1 MGANMAIQNFLSGGY
16 YGKLGQTIGQRWKNK
31 RTVKA
36 YAVPTNPRTEKQQA
50 NRGRFAYGVKLA
62 QLAQAA
68 TYRSLLFSSESNTE
82 WALRM
87 SVAKNATDSGITGLD
102 AVPLCPTGFVPKYL
116 ITNAILQNPGAT
128 SAPVLELKGTLPT
141 VSQIFAIL
149 INNGEIEP
157 GIENTAIMYSEFN
170 PDKKTVTLPDS
181 LIGKIKQGMKV
192 RIISYSQSLSIS
204 EISMSYSL
212 DIEINALPDFVL
224 TADKM
229 SFTQTQTLKRLV
241 LANVD
246 DASATGEVN
255 LTVIYNYGIEGTGVT
270 QLVLPLKNDASK
282 IYVEFETP
290 NQNDNDALSSYVT
303 SAGELSVVSVAIQ
316 STKYNYKVN
325 NATIVGTDYVC
336 SGYAT
341 LAVSQVA
348 SKSVALE
355 NSEIDWGGINNPIS
369 TACTVL
375 SNRLYGFKSLTPQQG
390 VTLQGV
396 AVDSAVGTKLQFTND
411 SVEQFA
417 AFSDECKIQAFT
429 ATITRNGVTRSF
441 KLETDTRFANSIT
454 ESVIPASETFES
466 NFFTLGSGQ
475 IDMPLYGLVETQTA
489 ESLTVT
495 DLSLSIREVGSSNW
509 HSCTIEE
516 YEDFGIGAKLSA
528 SFTIDDG
535 DIFTAGDEVE
545 MKISVVS
552 GKSKA
557 KILLNNIGKTWTWSG
572 NTVSL
577 TGVVEE

>member
-1 MGANMAIQNFLSGGY
+1 MAIQNFLSGGY

-31 RTVKA
+31 RTVKS

-50 NRGRFAYGVKLA
+50 NRGRFASGVKLA
-62 QLAQAA
+62 QLAQAT

-157 GIENTAIMYSEFN
+157 EIENTAIMYSEFN
-170 PDKKTVTLPDS
+170 PDTKTVILPDS

-192 RIISYSQSLSIS
+192 RIISYSQSISIS

-241 LANVD
+241 LADVD
-246 DASATGEVN
+246 DASASGDVN

-290 NQNDNDALSSYVT
+290 NQNDNDALSSYIT

-336 SGYAT
+336 SDYAT
-341 LAVSQVA
+341 LTASQIA

-355 NSEIDWGGINNPIS
+355 NSEIDWGEVNTPIS

-396 AVDSAVGTKLQFTND
+396 AVVSAIGTKLQFTND
-411 SVEQFA
+411 SAEQFA
-417 AFSDECKIQAFT
+417 AFSDECKIQSFT

-441 KLETDTRFANSIT
+441 KLEADTKLVNSIT
-454 ESVIPASETFES
+454 ESVIPTSEQFFDVGFQPGTGTFL
-466 NFFTLGSGQ
+466 F
-475 IDMPLYGLVETQTA
+475 PLYGLVGQTGLVEA
-489 ESLTVT
+489 SFT
-495 DLSLSIREVGSSNW
+495 DFDVKIREVGSQNW
-509 HSCTIEE
+509 YACTL
-516 YEDFGIGAKLSA
+516 EDFDSQGMGGQLECTFAIN
-528 SFTIDDG
+528 DG
-535 DIFTAGDEVE
+535 DVFVDGDNVE
-545 MKISVVS
+545 LQISVAT
-552 GKSKA
+552 GKPNA
-557 KILLNNIGKTWTWSG
+557 KVTINNIAKTWIWSG

>member
-1 MGANMAIQNFLSGGY
+1 MGAYMAIQNFLSGGY

-31 RTVKA
+31 RTVKS

-50 NRGRFAYGVKLA
+50 NRGRFANGVKLA

-170 PDKKTVTLPDS
+170 PDTKTVILPDS

-192 RIISYSQSLSIS
+192 RIISYSQSISIS

-241 LANVD
+241 LADVD
-246 DASATGEVN
+246 DTSATGDVN

-303 SAGELSVVSVAIQ
+303 SDGELSVVSVAIQ

-355 NSEIDWGGINNPIS
+355 NSEIDWGSVNNPVL
-369 TACTVL
+369 AECTVL
-375 SNRLYGFKSLTPQQG
+375 SNQLYGFKSLIPQQK
-390 VTLQGV
+390 VSLQGV
-396 AVDSAVGTKLQFTND
+396 AVDSAVGTKLQFSN
-411 SVEQFA
+411 SSAEQFA

-429 ATITRNGVTRSF
+429 ATITRNGITRSF
-441 KLETDTRFANSIT
+441 KLEADTKFANSIT
-454 ESVIPASETFES
+454 ESVIPTSETFES
-466 NFFTLGSGQ
+466 NFFTIGSGQ
-475 IDMPLYGLVETQTA
+475 IDMPLYGLVETLTA

-495 DLSLSIREVGSSNW
+495 DLSLSIRAVGSSNW

-516 YEDFGIGAKLSA
+516 YEDYGIGAKLSA
-528 SFTIDDG
+528 SFIIDDG
-535 DIFTAGDEVE
+535 DIFTGGDAVE
-545 MKISVVS
+545 MQISVVS
-552 GKSKA
+552 GKSEA

-572 NTVSL
+572 NTVLL
-577 TGVVEE
+577 TGTVEE

>member
-1 MGANMAIQNFLSGGY
+1 MGAYMAIQNFLSGGY

-50 NRGRFAYGVKLA
+50 NRGRFAYGVRLA

-170 PDKKTVTLPDS
+170 PNTKTVTLPDS

-241 LANVD
+241 LADVD

-255 LTVIYNYGIEGTGVT
+255 LNVIYNYGIESTGVT

-336 SGYAT
+336 SGYAK

-355 NSEIDWGGINNPIS
+355 NSEIDWGSVNNPVL
-369 TACTVL
+369 AECTVL
-375 SNRLYGFKSLTPQQG
+375 SNQLYGFKSLIPQQK
-390 VTLQGV
+390 VSLQGA

-411 SVEQFA
+411 SAEQFA
-417 AFSDECKIQAFT
+417 AFSDECKIQSFT

-441 KLETDTRFANSIT
+441 KLETDTRLANSIT
-454 ESVIPASETFES
+454 ESVIPTSETFES
-466 NFFTLGSGQ
+466 NFFTLGGGQ
-475 IDMPLYGLVETQTA
+475 IDMPLYGLMETQTA

-495 DLSLSIREVGSSNW
+495 DLSLSIRKVGSSNW
-509 HSCTIEE
+509 HSCTIGE

-552 GKSKA
+552 GKSEA

>member
-1 MGANMAIQNFLSGGY
+1 MAIQNFLSGGY

-31 RTVKA
+31 RTVKS
-36 YAVPTNPRTEKQQA
+36 YAVPTNPRTAKQQA
-50 NRGRFAYGVKLA
+50 NRGRFASGVKLA
-62 QLAQAA
+62 QLAQAS

-87 SVAKNATDSGITGLD
+87 SVAKNAIDSGIAGLD
-102 AVPLCPTGFVPKYL
+102 AVPLCPIGFVPKYL

-170 PDKKTVTLPDS
+170 PDTKTVILPDS

-192 RIISYSQSLSIS
+192 RIISYSQSLSVL

-229 SFTQTQTLKRLV
+229 SFTQTQTLKTLV

-246 DASATGEVN
+246 DASASGDVN
-255 LTVIYNYGIEGTGVT
+255 LNVIYNYGIEGTGVT

-325 NATIVGTDYVC
+325 NATIVGKDYVC

-341 LAVSQVA
+341 LAASQIA
-348 SKSVALE
+348 SKSVVLE
-355 NSEIDWGGINNPIS
+355 NSEIDWGGVNNPVL
-369 TACTVL
+369 AECTVL
-375 SNRLYGFKSLTPQQG
+375 SNQLYGFRSLTPQQK
-390 VTLQGV
+390 VLLQGV
-396 AVDSAVGTKLQFTND
+396 AVDSAVGTKLQFSN
-411 SVEQFA
+411 SSAEQFA
-417 AFSDECKIQAFT
+417 AFSDECKIQSFT

-441 KLETDTRFANSIT
+441 KLEADTRLTNSIT
-454 ESVIPASETFES
+454 ESAIPASEQFFDEGFSINSGTFL
-466 NFFTLGSGQ
+466 FPLFGLVGQ
-475 IDMPLYGLVETQTA
+475 TGLVEA
-489 ESLTVT
+489 NFT
-495 DLSLSIREVGSSNW
+495 DFDVKIREVGSQNW
-509 HSCTIEE
+509 YSCTLEE
-516 YEDFGIGAKLSA
+516 FQSQGEGGNLSCY
-528 SFTIDDG
+528 FLIDDG
-535 DIFTAGDEVE
+535 DVFVNGDNVE
-545 MKISVVS
+545 LQISVAT
-552 GKSKA
+552 GKPNA
-557 KILLNNIGKTWTWSG
+557 KVTINNIAKSWAWSG

>member
-1 MGANMAIQNFLSGGY
+1 MGAYMAIQNFLSGGY

-149 INNGEIEP
+149 INNGELEP

-170 PDKKTVTLPDS
+170 PDTKTIILPDS

-241 LANVD
+241 LADVD

-255 LTVIYNYGIEGTGVT
+255 LNVIYNYGIESTGVT

-341 LAVSQVA
+341 LTVSQVA

-355 NSEIDWGGINNPIS
+355 NSEIDWGGVNNPIS

-411 SVEQFA
+411 SAEQFA

-441 KLETDTRFANSIT
+441 KLEADTRLVNSIT
-454 ESVIPASETFES
+454 ESAIPTSEQ
-466 NFFTLGSGQ
+466 FFDVGFQLGTGSFLF
-475 IDMPLYGLVETQTA
+475 PLYGLPGQNGLVEA
-489 ESLTVT
+489 NFT
-495 DLSLSIREVGSSNW
+495 DFDVKIREVGSQNW
-509 HSCTIEE
+509 YTCTL
-516 YEDFGIGAKLSA
+516 EDFDSQGMGGQLECTFA
-528 SFTIDDG
+528 IDDG
-535 DIFTAGDEVE
+535 DVFVGGDNVE
-545 MKISVVS
+545 LQISVAT
-552 GKSKA
+552 GKQNA
-557 KILLNNIGKTWTWSG
+557 KVTINNIAKSWTWSG

>member
-1 MGANMAIQNFLSGGY
+1 MGAYMAIQNFLSGGY

-170 PDKKTVTLPDS
+170 PDTKTVILPDS

-212 DIEINALPDFVL
+212 DIEINALPDFIL

-241 LANVD
+241 LADVE

-255 LTVIYNYGIEGTGVT
+255 LNVIYNYGIESTGVT

-341 LAVSQVA
+341 LTVSQVA

-355 NSEIDWGGINNPIS
+355 NSEIDWGGVNNPIS

-441 KLETDTRFANSIT
+441 KLEADTRLANSIT
-454 ESVIPASETFES
+454 ESAIPTSEQ
-466 NFFTLGSGQ
+466 FFDVGFQPGTGSFLF
-475 IDMPLYGLVETQTA
+475 PLYGLVGQTGLVEA
-489 ESLTVT
+489 SFKDFDVK
-495 DLSLSIREVGSSNW
+495 IREVGSQNW
-509 HSCTIEE
+509 YACTL
-516 YEDFGIGAKLSA
+516 EDFESQGMGGQLECTFA
-528 SFTIDDG
+528 IDDG
-535 DIFTAGDEVE
+535 DVFVNGDNVE
-545 MKISVVS
+545 LRISVAT
-552 GKSKA
+552 GKPNA
-557 KILLNNIGKTWTWSG
+557 KVTINNIAKSWIWSG
-572 NTVSL
+572 NAVSL

>member
-1 MGANMAIQNFLSGGY
+1 MEAYMAIQNFLSGGY

-170 PDKKTVTLPDS
+170 PDTKTVILPDS

-241 LANVD
+241 LADVD
-246 DASATGEVN
+246 DASASGDVN
-255 LTVIYNYGIEGTGVT
+255 LTIIYNYGIEGTGVT

-290 NQNDNDALSSYVT
+290 NQNNNDALSSYVT

-341 LAVSQVA
+341 LAVSQIA

-355 NSEIDWGGINNPIS
+355 NSEIDWGGVNNPVL
-369 TACTVL
+369 TECTVL
-375 SNRLYGFKSLTPQQG
+375 SNQLYGFKSLIPQQK
-390 VTLQGV
+390 VSLQGV
-396 AVDSAVGTKLQFTND
+396 AVDLAVGTKLQFTND
-411 SVEQFA
+411 SAEQFA

-441 KLETDTRFANSIT
+441 KLEADTKLANSIT
-454 ESVIPASETFES
+454 ESAIPASEE
-466 NFFTLGSGQ
+466 FFSVSFQPGTGSFLF
-475 IDMPLYGLVETQTA
+475 PLYGLTGQTGLVEA
-489 ESLTVT
+489 NFT
-495 DLSLSIREVGSSNW
+495 DFDVKIREVGSQNW
-509 HSCTIEE
+509 YACTL
-516 YEDFGIGAKLSA
+516 EDFDSQGMGGQLECTFAIN
-528 SFTIDDG
+528 DG
-535 DIFTAGDEVE
+535 DVFVDGDNVE
-545 MKISVVS
+545 LQISVAT
-552 GKSKA
+552 GKPNA
-557 KILLNNIGKTWTWSG
+557 KVTINNIAKSWAWSG

-577 TGVVEE
+577 TGTVEE

>member
-1 MGANMAIQNFLSGGY
+1 MAIQNFLSGGY

-31 RTVKA
+31 RTVKS

-50 NRGRFAYGVKLA
+50 NRGRFASGVKLA
-62 QLAQAA
+62 QLAQAT

-157 GIENTAIMYSEFN
+157 EIENTAIMYSEFD
-170 PDKKTVTLPDS
+170 PDTKTVILPDS

-192 RIISYSQSLSIS
+192 RIISYSQSISIS

-241 LANVD
+241 LADVD
-246 DASATGEVN
+246 DASASGDVN

-290 NQNDNDALSSYVT
+290 NQNDNDALSSYIT

-341 LAVSQVA
+341 LTASQIA

-355 NSEIDWGGINNPIS
+355 NSEIDWGEVNTPIS

-396 AVDSAVGTKLQFTND
+396 AVVSAIGTKLQFTND
-411 SVEQFA
+411 SAEQFA
-417 AFSDECKIQAFT
+417 AFSDECKIQSFT

-441 KLETDTRFANSIT
+441 KLEADTKLANSIT
-454 ESVIPASETFES
+454 ESVIPTSEQFFDVGFQTGTGTFL
-466 NFFTLGSGQ
+466 F
-475 IDMPLYGLVETQTA
+475 PLYGLVGQTGLVEA
-489 ESLTVT
+489 SFT
-495 DLSLSIREVGSSNW
+495 DFDVKIREVGSQNW
-509 HSCTIEE
+509 YACTL
-516 YEDFGIGAKLSA
+516 EDFDSQGMGGQLECTFAIN
-528 SFTIDDG
+528 DG
-535 DIFTAGDEVE
+535 DVFVDGDNVE
-545 MKISVVS
+545 LQISVAT
-552 GKSKA
+552 GKPNA
-557 KILLNNIGKTWTWSG
+557 KVTINNIAKTWIWSG

>member
-1 MGANMAIQNFLSGGY
+1 MAIQNFLSGGY

-31 RTVKA
+31 RTVKS

-170 PDKKTVTLPDS
+170 PDTKTVILPDS

-192 RIISYSQSLSIS
+192 RIISYSQSLSVS

-241 LANVD
+241 LADVD

-290 NQNDNDALSSYVT
+290 NQNNNDALSSYVT

-355 NSEIDWGGINNPIS
+355 NSEIDWGDVNNPVL
-369 TACTVL
+369 AECTVL
-375 SNRLYGFKSLTPQQG
+375 SNQLYGFKSLTPQQK
-390 VTLQGV
+390 VSLQGV

-411 SVEQFA
+411 SAEQFA

-441 KLETDTRFANSIT
+441 KLEADTRLVNSIT
-454 ESVIPASETFES
+454 ESVIPTSETFES
-466 NFFTLGSGQ
+466 VFFTLGSGQ

-516 YEDFGIGAKLSA
+516 YEDFGIGAKLLA

-535 DIFTAGDEVE
+535 DIFTVGDEVE

-552 GKSKA
+552 GKSEA
-557 KILLNNIGKTWTWSG
+557 KILLNDIGKTWAWSG
-572 NTVSL
+572 NTVLL
-577 TGVVEE
+577 TGTVEE

>member
-1 MGANMAIQNFLSGGY
+1 MAIQNFLSGGY

-31 RTVKA
+31 RTVKS

-87 SVAKNATDSGITGLD
+87 SVAKNATDSGVTGLD

-128 SAPVLELKGTLPT
+128 SAPVLELKGTLPD

-170 PDKKTVTLPDS
+170 PDTKTVILPDS

-192 RIISYSQSLSIS
+192 RIISYSQSLSVS

-246 DASATGEVN
+246 DAFASGDVN

-303 SAGELSVVSVAIQ
+303 SAGELSVASVAIQ

-325 NATIVGTDYVC
+325 NATIVGKDYVC

-341 LAVSQVA
+341 LAASQVA

-355 NSEIDWGGINNPIS
+355 NSEIDWGGVNNPVL
-369 TACTVL
+369 AECTVL
-375 SNRLYGFKSLTPQQG
+375 SNQLYGFKSLTPQQK
-390 VTLQGV
+390 VSLQGV
-396 AVDSAVGTKLQFTND
+396 AVDSAAGTKLQFTN
-411 SVEQFA
+411 SSTEQFA
-417 AFSDECKIQAFT
+417 AFSDECKIQSFT
-429 ATITRNGVTRSF
+429 ATVSRNGVTRSF
-441 KLETDTRFANSIT
+441 KLETDTKLANSIS
-454 ESVIPASETFES
+454 ESIIPASETFSEAS
-466 NFFTLGSGQ
+466 FGIGGGQ
-475 IDMPLYGLVETQTA
+475 FDLPLYGIIETSTA
-489 ESLTVT
+489 EALTTT
-495 DLSLSIREVGSSNW
+495 DFNIRIRKVGTQDW
-509 HSCTIEE
+509 HSCSLEE
-516 YEDFGIGAKLSA
+516 YEDYGKSLKLSGY
-528 SFTIDDG
+528 FLIDDG
-535 DIFTAGDEVE
+535 NIYSDGDKVE
-545 MKISVVS
+545 IQISVAT
-552 GKSKA
+552 GKSEA
-557 KILLNNIGKTWTWSG
+557 KILFNDVGKTWIWSG
-572 NTVSL
+572 NAVTM
-577 TGVVEE
+577 TGTVEE

>member
-1 MGANMAIQNFLSGGY
+1 MGAYMAIQNFLSGGY

-31 RTVKA
+31 RTVKS

-116 ITNAILQNPGAT
+116 ITNVILQNPGAT

-149 INNGEIEP
+149 INNGELEP

-170 PDKKTVTLPDS
+170 PDTKTVILPDS
-181 LIGKIKQGMKV
+181 LIGKVKQGMKV

-241 LANVD
+241 LADVD
-246 DASATGEVN
+246 DASATGDVN
-255 LTVIYNYGIEGTGVT
+255 LTVIYNYGIESTGVT

-325 NATIVGTDYVC
+325 NATIVGKDYVC

-341 LAVSQVA
+341 LEVSQVA

-355 NSEIDWGGINNPIS
+355 NSEINWGNVNTPIS

-411 SVEQFA
+411 SAEQFA
-417 AFSDECKIQAFT
+417 AFSDECKIKAFT

-441 KLETDTRFANSIT
+441 KLEADTRLVNSIT
-454 ESVIPASETFES
+454 ESAIPTSEQFFEEG
-466 NFFTLGSGQ
+466 FQPGTGTVLF
-475 IDMPLYGLVETQTA
+475 PLYGLVGQTGLVDA
-489 ESLTVT
+489 TFADFNVR
-495 DLSLSIREVGSSNW
+495 IREVGSQNW
-509 HSCTIEE
+509 YSCTLE
-516 YEDFGIGAKLSA
+516 YFESQGVGGNLSC
-528 SFTIDDG
+528 SFAIDDG
-535 DIFTAGDEVE
+535 DVFVDGDNVE
-545 MKISVVS
+545 LQISVAT
-552 GKSKA
+552 GKPNA
-557 KILLNNIGKTWTWSG
+557 KVTIDNIAKSWTWSG

>member
-1 MGANMAIQNFLSGGY
+1 MAIQNFLSGGY

-170 PDKKTVTLPDS
+170 PDTKTVILPDS

-212 DIEINALPDFVL
+212 DIEIDALPDFVL

-241 LANVD
+241 LADVD

-255 LTVIYNYGIEGTGVT
+255 LNVIYNYGIESTGVT

-336 SGYAT
+336 SGYAKLT
-341 LAVSQVA
+341 VLQVA

-396 AVDSAVGTKLQFTND
+396 AVDSAAGTKLQFTND
-411 SVEQFA
+411 SAEQFA

-441 KLETDTRFANSIT
+441 KLEADTRLANYIT
-454 ESVIPASETFES
+454 ESVIPTSEQ
-466 NFFTLGSGQ
+466 FFDVGFQPGTGSFLF
-475 IDMPLYGLVETQTA
+475 PLYGLPGQTGLMEA
-489 ESLTVT
+489 NFT
-495 DLSLSIREVGSSNW
+495 DFDVKIREVGSQNW
-509 HSCTIEE
+509 YACTL
-516 YEDFGIGAKLSA
+516 EDFESQGMGGQLECTFA
-528 SFTIDDG
+528 IDDG
-535 DIFTAGDEVE
+535 DVFIGGDNVE
-545 MKISVVS
+545 LQISVAT
-552 GKSKA
+552 GKPNA
-557 KILLNNIGKTWTWSG
+557 KVTINNIAKSWTWSG

>member
-1 MGANMAIQNFLSGGY
+1 MAIQNFLSGGY

-50 NRGRFAYGVKLA
+50 NRGSFAYGVKLA

-128 SAPVLELKGTLPT
+128 SAPVLELKGTLPD

-170 PDKKTVTLPDS
+170 PDTKTVILPDS

-192 RIISYSQSLSIS
+192 RIISYSQSLSVS

-241 LANVD
+241 LADVD
-246 DASATGEVN
+246 DASAVGDVN
-255 LTVIYNYGIEGTGVT
+255 LTVIYNYGIESTGVT

-303 SAGELSVVSVAIQ
+303 SAGELSVASVAIQ

-325 NATIVGTDYVC
+325 NATIVGKDYVC

-355 NSEIDWGGINNPIS
+355 NSEIDWGGVNTPIS
-369 TACTVL
+369 AECTVL
-375 SNRLYGFKSLTPQQG
+375 SNQLYGFKSLTPQQK
-390 VTLQGV
+390 VSLQGV
-396 AVDSAVGTKLQFTND
+396 AVDLAVGTKLQFTND
-411 SVEQFA
+411 SAEQFA
-417 AFSDECKIQAFT
+417 AFSNECKIQAFT
-429 ATITRNGVTRSF
+429 ATVTRNGVTRSF
-441 KLETDTRFANSIT
+441 KLEADTKLVNSIS
-454 ESVIPASETFES
+454 ESIITDSETFSEAS
-466 NFFTLGSGQ
+466 FNIGGGQ
-475 IDMPLYGLVETQTA
+475 FDLPLYGIIETNTTEA
-489 ESLTVT
+489 LTTT
-495 DLSLSIREVGSSNW
+495 DFNIRIRKVGTQDW
-509 HSCTIEE
+509 HSCSLEE
-516 YEDFGIGAKLSA
+516 YEDYGESLKLSGY
-528 SFTIDDG
+528 FLIDDG
-535 DIFTAGDEVE
+535 DIYSGGDEVE
-545 MKISVVS
+545 IQISVAT
-552 GKSKA
+552 GKSEA
-557 KILLNNIGKTWTWSG
+557 KILFNDVGKTWIWSG
-572 NTVSL
+572 NTVSM

>member
-1 MGANMAIQNFLSGGY
+1 MAIQNFLSGGY

-31 RTVKA
+31 RTVKS

-50 NRGRFAYGVKLA
+50 NRGRFASGVKLA
-62 QLAQAA
+62 QLAQAT

-157 GIENTAIMYSEFN
+157 EIENTAIMYSEFN
-170 PDKKTVTLPDS
+170 PDTKTVILPDS

-192 RIISYSQSLSIS
+192 RIISYSQSISIS

-241 LANVD
+241 LADVD
-246 DASATGEVN
+246 DASASGDVN

-290 NQNDNDALSSYVT
+290 NQNDNDALSSYIT

-341 LAVSQVA
+341 LTASQIA

-355 NSEIDWGGINNPIS
+355 NSEIDWGEVNTPIS

-396 AVDSAVGTKLQFTND
+396 AVVSAIGTKLQFTND
-411 SVEQFA
+411 SAEQFA

-441 KLETDTRFANSIT
+441 KLEADTKLANSIT
-454 ESVIPASETFES
+454 ESVIPTSEQFFDEGFQSGTGTFL
-466 NFFTLGSGQ
+466 F
-475 IDMPLYGLVETQTA
+475 PLYGLVGQTGLVEA
-489 ESLTVT
+489 NFT
-495 DLSLSIREVGSSNW
+495 DFDVKIREVGSQNW
-509 HSCTIEE
+509 YACTLEDFDSQGMGGQLSCTFAIN
-516 YEDFGIGAKLSA
+516 
-528 SFTIDDG
+528 DG
-535 DIFTAGDEVE
+535 DVFVDGDNVE
-545 MKISVVS
+545 LQISVAT
-552 GKSKA
+552 GKPNA
-557 KILLNNIGKTWTWSG
+557 KVTINNIAKTWIWSG

>member
-1 MGANMAIQNFLSGGY
+1 MAIQNFLSGGY

-31 RTVKA
+31 RTVKS
-36 YAVPTNPRTEKQQA
+36 YAIPANPRTEKQQA

-128 SAPVLELKGTLPT
+128 SAPVLELKGTLPD
-141 VSQIFAIL
+141 VSQVFAIL
-149 INNGEIEP
+149 INNGELEP

-170 PDKKTVTLPDS
+170 PDTKTVILPDS

-192 RIISYSQSLSIS
+192 RIISYSQSLSVS

-212 DIEINALPDFVL
+212 DIEINTLPDFVL

-241 LANVD
+241 LTDVD
-246 DASATGEVN
+246 DASASGDVN
-255 LTVIYNYGIEGTGVT
+255 LTVTYNYGIEGTGVT

-325 NATIVGTDYVC
+325 NATILGTDYVC

-355 NSEIDWGGINNPIS
+355 NSEIDWGAVNTPIS
-369 TACTVL
+369 AECTVL
-375 SNRLYGFKSLTPQQG
+375 SNQLYGFESLTPQQK
-390 VTLQGV
+390 VSLQGV
-396 AVDSAVGTKLQFTND
+396 AVNSAEETKLQFTN
-411 SVEQFA
+411 SSAEQFA
-417 AFSDECKIQAFT
+417 AFSNECKIQSFT
-429 ATITRNGVTRSF
+429 ATVTRNGVTRSF
-441 KLETDTRFANSIT
+441 KLEADTKFANSIS

-466 NFFTLGSGQ
+466 NFFSVGSGQ
-475 IDMPLYGLVETQTA
+475 IDMPLYGLVETATTERLTA
-489 ESLTVT
+489 T

-528 SFTIDDG
+528 SFTIDEG
-535 DIFTAGDEVE
+535 DIFTMDDEVE
-545 MKISVVS
+545 MKISVAL
-552 GKSKA
+552 GKSEA
-557 KILLNNIGKTWTWSG
+557 KILLDDVGKTWIWSG
-572 NTVSL
+572 NAVTI
-577 TGVVEE
+577 TGTVEE

>member
-1 MGANMAIQNFLSGGY
+1 MGDYMAIQNFLSGGY

-31 RTVKA
+31 RTVKS

-50 NRGRFAYGVKLA
+50 NRGRFAYGVRLA

-87 SVAKNATDSGITGLD
+87 SVAKNATDSGIKGLD

-149 INNGEIEP
+149 INNGEMEP

-170 PDKKTVTLPDS
+170 PDTKTVILPDS

-212 DIEINALPDFVL
+212 GIEINALPEFIL
-224 TADKM
+224 TSDKM

-241 LANVD
+241 LADVD
-246 DASATGEVN
+246 DASATGDVN

-325 NATIVGTDYVC
+325 NATIVGKDYVC

-355 NSEIDWGGINNPIS
+355 NSEIDWGGINNPVL
-369 TACTVL
+369 AECTVL
-375 SNRLYGFKSLTPQQG
+375 SNQLYGFKSLTPQQK
-390 VTLQGV
+390 VSLQGV
-396 AVDSAVGTKLQFTND
+396 AVDLTVGTKLQFSN
-411 SVEQFA
+411 SSAEQFA
-417 AFSDECKIQAFT
+417 AFSDECKIQSFT
-429 ATITRNGVTRSF
+429 ATVTRNGVTRSF
-441 KLETDTRFANSIT
+441 KLEADTRLANSIT
-454 ESVIPASETFES
+454 ESIIPASEQFFGEGFQIGGGTFLFPLFGLP
-466 NFFTLGSGQ
+466 NQSGVL
-475 IDMPLYGLVETQTA
+475 DADFEGFDVR
-489 ESLTVT
+489 
-495 DLSLSIREVGSSNW
+495 IREVGTQNW
-509 HSCTIEE
+509 HSCTLQEFE
-516 YEDFGIGAKLSA
+516 SQGVGGNLSCY
-528 SFTIDDG
+528 FEIDDG
-535 DIFTAGDEVE
+535 EIYSDGDQVE
-545 MKISVVS
+545 LRIAVASTNS
-552 GKSKA
+552 FSKVTMLDVNRFWIWKGSA
-557 KILLNNIGKTWTWSG
+557 
-572 NTVSL
+572 VSL
-577 TGVVEE
+577 TGTVEE

>member
-1 MGANMAIQNFLSGGY
+1 MAIQNFLSGGY

-36 YAVPTNPRTEKQQA
+36 YAVPTNPRTAKQQA

-149 INNGEIEP
+149 INNGELEP

-170 PDKKTVTLPDS
+170 PDTKTVILPDS

-212 DIEINALPDFVL
+212 DIEINALPDFIL

-246 DASATGEVN
+246 DASAAGDVN
-255 LTVIYNYGIEGTGVT
+255 LTVIYNYGIESTGVT

-325 NATIVGTDYVC
+325 NATIVGKDYVC

-355 NSEIDWGGINNPIS
+355 NSEIDWGGVNNPIS

-396 AVDSAVGTKLQFTND
+396 AVDSAAGTKLQFTND
-411 SVEQFA
+411 SAEQFA

-441 KLETDTRFANSIT
+441 KLEADTRLVNSIT
-454 ESVIPASETFES
+454 ESAIPTSEQFFDEGFSINSGTFL
-466 NFFTLGSGQ
+466 FPLFGLVGQ
-475 IDMPLYGLVETQTA
+475 TGLVEA
-489 ESLTVT
+489 SFT
-495 DLSLSIREVGSSNW
+495 DFDVKIREVGSQNW
-509 HSCTIEE
+509 YSCTLEE
-516 YEDFGIGAKLSA
+516 FESQGEGGNLSCYF
-528 SFTIDDG
+528 SIDDG
-535 DIFTAGDEVE
+535 DVFVNGDNVE
-545 MKISVVS
+545 LQISVAT
-552 GKSKA
+552 GKPNA
-557 KILLNNIGKTWTWSG
+557 KVTINNIAKSWVWSG

>member
-1 MGANMAIQNFLSGGY
+1 MGAYMAIQNFLSGGY

-170 PDKKTVTLPDS
+170 PDTKTVTLPDS

-241 LANVD
+241 LADVD

-255 LTVIYNYGIEGTGVT
+255 LNVIYNYGIESTGVT

-336 SGYAT
+336 SGYAK

-355 NSEIDWGGINNPIS
+355 NSEIDWGSVNNPVL
-369 TACTVL
+369 AECTVL
-375 SNRLYGFKSLTPQQG
+375 SNQLYGFKSLIPQQK
-390 VTLQGV
+390 VSLQGA

-411 SVEQFA
+411 SAEQFA
-417 AFSDECKIQAFT
+417 AFSDECKIQSFT

-441 KLETDTRFANSIT
+441 KLETDTRLANSIT
-454 ESVIPASETFES
+454 ESVIPTSETFES
-466 NFFTLGSGQ
+466 IFFTLGGGQ
-475 IDMPLYGLVETQTA
+475 IDMPLYGLMETQTA

-516 YEDFGIGAKLSA
+516 YEDFGIGAKLLA

-535 DIFTAGDEVE
+535 NIFTAGDEVE

-552 GKSKA
+552 GKSEA

-572 NTVSL
+572 NTVSF

>member
-1 MGANMAIQNFLSGGY
+1 MEAYMAIQNFLSGGY

-31 RTVKA
+31 RTIKA

-87 SVAKNATDSGITGLD
+87 SVAKNATDSGITGLN

-170 PDKKTVTLPDS
+170 PDTKTVILPDS

-246 DASATGEVN
+246 DASASGDVN
-255 LTVIYNYGIEGTGVT
+255 LTVIYNYGIEDTGVT
-270 QLVLPLKNDASK
+270 QLVLPLKNDTSK

-290 NQNDNDALSSYVT
+290 NQNNNDALSSYVT

-341 LAVSQVA
+341 LTASQIA

-355 NSEIDWGGINNPIS
+355 NSEIDWGSINTPIS

-375 SNRLYGFKSLTPQQG
+375 SNQLYGFESLTPQQG

-396 AVDSAVGTKLQFTND
+396 AVDSAIGTKLQFTND
-411 SVEQFA
+411 SAEQFA
-417 AFSDECKIQAFT
+417 AFSDECKIQSFT

-441 KLETDTRFANSIT
+441 KLEADTRLTNSIT
-454 ESVIPASETFES
+454 ESVIPTSEQ
-466 NFFTLGSGQ
+466 FFDVGFQPGTGSFLF
-475 IDMPLYGLVETQTA
+475 PLYGLPGQTGLVEA
-489 ESLTVT
+489 NFT
-495 DLSLSIREVGSSNW
+495 DFNVKIREVGSQNW
-509 HSCTIEE
+509 YTCTLQDFDSQGIGGQLECMFTINDGDVFVNGDNVELQISVATGKPNAKVTIE
-516 YEDFGIGAKLSA
+516 
-528 SFTIDDG
+528 
-535 DIFTAGDEVE
+535 
-545 MKISVVS
+545 
-552 GKSKA
+552 
-557 KILLNNIGKTWTWSG
+557 NIAKTWIWSG
-572 NTVSL
+572 NTVSI
-577 TGVVEE
+577 TGTVEE

>member
-1 MGANMAIQNFLSGGY
+1 MGAYMAIQNFLSGGY

-31 RTVKA
+31 RTVKS

-50 NRGRFAYGVKLA
+50 NRGRFANGVKLA

-170 PDKKTVTLPDS
+170 PETKTVILPDS

-204 EISMSYSL
+204 EISMSYSM

-241 LANVD
+241 LADVD
-246 DASATGEVN
+246 DASATGEIN
-255 LTVIYNYGIEGTGVT
+255 LNVIYNYGIESTGVT

-325 NATIVGTDYVC
+325 NATIVGKDYIC

-341 LAVSQVA
+341 LAASQIA

-355 NSEIDWGGINNPIS
+355 NSEIDWGSVNNPIL
-369 TACTVL
+369 AECTVL
-375 SNRLYGFKSLTPQQG
+375 SNQLYGFKSLTPQQK
-390 VTLQGV
+390 VALQGV
-396 AVDSAVGTKLQFTND
+396 AVDSTVGTKLQFSN
-411 SVEQFA
+411 SSAEQFA
-417 AFSDECKIQAFT
+417 AFSDECKIQSFT

-441 KLETDTRFANSIT
+441 KLETDTKLVNSIT
-454 ESVIPASETFES
+454 QSVIPTSETFEDEG
-466 NFFTLGSGQ
+466 FQPGGGTFLF
-475 IDMPLYGLVETQTA
+475 PLYGLPNQSGVLDADFEGFD
-489 ESLTVT
+489 VR
-495 DLSLSIREVGSSNW
+495 IREVGSQNW
-509 HSCTIEE
+509 HSCTLEE
-516 YEDFGIGAKLSA
+516 FESQGEGGNLSCY
-528 SFTIDDG
+528 FLIDDG
-535 DIFTAGDEVE
+535 DVFANGDNVE
-545 MKISVVS
+545 LQISVAT
-552 GKSKA
+552 GKPNA
-557 KILLNNIGKTWTWSG
+557 KVTIDNIGKTWTWSG

>member
-1 MGANMAIQNFLSGGY
+1 MAIQNFLSGGY

-31 RTVKA
+31 RTVKS

-50 NRGRFAYGVKLA
+50 NRGRFASGVKLA
-62 QLAQAA
+62 QLAQAT

-157 GIENTAIMYSEFN
+157 EIENTAIMYSEFN
-170 PDKKTVTLPDS
+170 PDTKTVILPDS

-192 RIISYSQSLSIS
+192 RIISYSQSISIS

-241 LANVD
+241 LADVD
-246 DASATGEVN
+246 DASASGDVN

-290 NQNDNDALSSYVT
+290 NQNDNDALSSYIT

-341 LAVSQVA
+341 LTASQIA

-355 NSEIDWGGINNPIS
+355 NSEIDWGEVNTPIS

-396 AVDSAVGTKLQFTND
+396 AVDSAIGTKLQFTND
-411 SVEQFA
+411 SAEQFA

-441 KLETDTRFANSIT
+441 KLEADTKLANSIT
-454 ESVIPASETFES
+454 ESVIPTSEQFFDVGFQTGTGTFL
-466 NFFTLGSGQ
+466 F
-475 IDMPLYGLVETQTA
+475 PLYGLVGQTGLVEA
-489 ESLTVT
+489 SFT
-495 DLSLSIREVGSSNW
+495 DFDVKIREVGSQNW
-509 HSCTIEE
+509 YACTL
-516 YEDFGIGAKLSA
+516 EDFDSQGMGGQLECTFAIN
-528 SFTIDDG
+528 DG
-535 DIFTAGDEVE
+535 DVFVDGDNVE
-545 MKISVVS
+545 LQISVAT
-552 GKSKA
+552 GKPNA
-557 KILLNNIGKTWTWSG
+557 KVTINNIAKTWIWSG

>member
-1 MGANMAIQNFLSGGY
+1 MAIQNFLSGGY

-170 PDKKTVTLPDS
+170 PDTKTVTLPDS

-241 LANVD
+241 LADVD

-255 LTVIYNYGIEGTGVT
+255 LNVIYNYGIESTGVT

-336 SGYAT
+336 SGYAK

-355 NSEIDWGGINNPIS
+355 NSEIDWGSVNNPVL
-369 TACTVL
+369 AECTVL
-375 SNRLYGFKSLTPQQG
+375 SNQLYGFKSLIPQQK
-390 VTLQGV
+390 VSLQGA

-411 SVEQFA
+411 SAEQFA
-417 AFSDECKIQAFT
+417 AFSDECKIQSFT

-441 KLETDTRFANSIT
+441 KLETDTRLANSIT
-454 ESVIPASETFES
+454 ESVIPTSETFES
-466 NFFTLGSGQ
+466 IFFTLGGGQ
-475 IDMPLYGLVETQTA
+475 IDMPLYGLMETQTA

-516 YEDFGIGAKLSA
+516 YEDFGIGAKLLA

-535 DIFTAGDEVE
+535 NIFTAGDEVE

-552 GKSKA
+552 GKSEA

-572 NTVSL
+572 NTVSF

>member
-1 MGANMAIQNFLSGGY
+1 MAIQNFLSGGY

-128 SAPVLELKGTLPT
+128 SAPVLELRGTLPT

-170 PDKKTVTLPDS
+170 PDTKTVTLPDS

-241 LANVD
+241 LADVD

-255 LTVIYNYGIEGTGVT
+255 LNVIYNYGIESTGVT

-341 LAVSQVA
+341 LTVSQVA

-355 NSEIDWGGINNPIS
+355 NSEIDWGGVNNPIS

-441 KLETDTRFANSIT
+441 KLEADTRLVNSIT
-454 ESVIPASETFES
+454 ESAIPASETFES
-466 NFFTLGSGQ
+466 SFFTIGSGQ
-475 IDMPLYGLVETQTA
+475 IDMPLYGLVETLTT

-528 SFTIDDG
+528 YFIIDDG
-535 DIFTAGDEVE
+535 DIFTVGDAVE

-552 GKSKA
+552 GKSEA

-572 NTVSL
+572 NTVLL
-577 TGVVEE
+577 TGTVEE

>member
-1 MGANMAIQNFLSGGY
+1 MAIQNFLSGGY

-31 RTVKA
+31 RTVKS

-170 PDKKTVTLPDS
+170 PDTKTVILPDS

-192 RIISYSQSLSIS
+192 RIISYSQSLSVS

-246 DASATGEVN
+246 DASASGNVN
-255 LTVIYNYGIEGTGVT
+255 LTVIYNYGIEGTEVT
-270 QLVLPLKNDASK
+270 QLVLPLKNDASR

-325 NATIVGTDYVC
+325 NATIVGKDYVC

-341 LAVSQVA
+341 LTASQIA

-355 NSEIDWGGINNPIS
+355 NSEIDWGGVNNPIL
-369 TACTVL
+369 TECTVL
-375 SNRLYGFKSLTPQQG
+375 SNQLYGFKSLTPQQK
-390 VTLQGV
+390 VSLQGV
-396 AVDSAVGTKLQFTND
+396 AVDSAVGTKLQFTN
-411 SVEQFA
+411 SSTEQFA
-417 AFSDECKIQAFT
+417 AFSNECKIEAFT
-429 ATITRNGVTRSF
+429 ATVTRNGVTRSF
-441 KLETDTRFANSIT
+441 KLESDTKLANSIS
-454 ESVIPASETFES
+454 ESVIPTSETFES
-466 NFFTLGSGQ
+466 SFFTLGSGQ
-475 IDMPLYGLVETQTA
+475 IDMPLYGLVENSTA
-489 ESLTVT
+489 ERLTAT

-528 SFTIDDG
+528 SFTIDEG

-545 MKISVVS
+545 MKISVAP
-552 GKSKA
+552 GKSEA
-557 KILLNNIGKTWTWSG
+557 KILLDDVGKTWTWSG
-572 NTVSL
+572 NAVTI
-577 TGVVEE
+577 TGTVEE

>member
-1 MGANMAIQNFLSGGY
+1 MAIQNFLSGGY

-31 RTVKA
+31 RTVKS

-50 NRGRFAYGVKLA
+50 NRGRFANGVKLA

-170 PDKKTVTLPDS
+170 PDTKTVILPDS

-204 EISMSYSL
+204 EISMSYSM

-241 LANVD
+241 LADVD

-255 LTVIYNYGIEGTGVT
+255 LNVIYNYGIESTGVT

-325 NATIVGTDYVC
+325 NATIVGKDYIC

-341 LAVSQVA
+341 LTASQVA
-348 SKSVALE
+348 YKSVALE
-355 NSEIDWGGINNPIS
+355 NSEIDWGGVNNPVL
-369 TACTVL
+369 AECTVL
-375 SNRLYGFKSLTPQQG
+375 SNQLYGFKSLTPQQK
-390 VTLQGV
+390 VSLQGV
-396 AVDSAVGTKLQFTND
+396 AVDSAMGTKLQFIN
-411 SVEQFA
+411 SSAEQFA
-417 AFSDECKIQAFT
+417 AFSDECKIQSFT

-441 KLETDTRFANSIT
+441 KLEADTRLANSIT
-454 ESVIPASETFES
+454 ESAIPTSEQFFDEAFSINSGTFL
-466 NFFTLGSGQ
+466 F
-475 IDMPLYGLVETQTA
+475 PLFGLVGETGLVEA
-489 ESLTVT
+489 NFT
-495 DLSLSIREVGSSNW
+495 DFDVKIREVGSQNW
-509 HSCTIEE
+509 HSCTLEE
-516 YEDFGIGAKLSA
+516 FESQGEGGNLSCY
-528 SFTIDDG
+528 FLIDDG
-535 DIFTAGDEVE
+535 DVFADGDNVE
-545 MKISVVS
+545 LKISVAT
-552 GKSKA
+552 GKPNA
-557 KILLNNIGKTWTWSG
+557 KVTINNIGKTWTWSG

>member
-1 MGANMAIQNFLSGGY
+1 MAIQNFLSGGY

-31 RTVKA
+31 RTVKS

-50 NRGRFAYGVKLA
+50 NRGRFASGVKLA
-62 QLAQAA
+62 QLAQAT

-157 GIENTAIMYSEFN
+157 EIENTAIMYSEFN
-170 PDKKTVTLPDS
+170 PDTKTVILPDS

-192 RIISYSQSLSIS
+192 RIISYSQSISIS

-241 LANVD
+241 LADVD
-246 DASATGEVN
+246 DASASGDVN

-290 NQNDNDALSSYVT
+290 NQNNNDALSSYVT
-303 SAGELSVVSVAIQ
+303 SAGELSVVSVTIQ

-336 SGYAT
+336 SDYAT
-341 LAVSQVA
+341 LTASQIA

-355 NSEIDWGGINNPIS
+355 NSEIDWGEVNTPIS

-396 AVDSAVGTKLQFTND
+396 AVVSAIGTKLQFTND
-411 SVEQFA
+411 SAEQFA
-417 AFSDECKIQAFT
+417 AFSDECKIQSFT

-441 KLETDTRFANSIT
+441 KLEADTKLVNSIT
-454 ESVIPASETFES
+454 ESVIPTSETFES
-466 NFFTLGSGQ
+466 AFFTLGNGQ

-552 GKSKA
+552 GKSEA
-557 KILLNNIGKTWTWSG
+557 KILLNDIGKTWAWSG
-572 NTVSL
+572 NTVLL

>member
-1 MGANMAIQNFLSGGY
+1 MEAYMAIQNFLSGGY

-31 RTVKA
+31 RTVKS

-87 SVAKNATDSGITGLD
+87 SVAKNATDSGVTGLD

-128 SAPVLELKGTLPT
+128 SAPVLELKGTLPD

-170 PDKKTVTLPDS
+170 PDTKTVILPDS

-192 RIISYSQSLSIS
+192 RIISYSQSLSVS

-241 LANVD
+241 LADVD
-246 DASATGEVN
+246 DASASGDVN

-270 QLVLPLKNDASK
+270 QFVLPLKNDASK

-303 SAGELSVVSVAIQ
+303 SAGELSVISVAIQ

-325 NATIVGTDYVC
+325 NATIVGKDYVC

-341 LAVSQVA
+341 LAASQVA

-355 NSEIDWGGINNPIS
+355 NSEIDWGSVNAPIS
-369 TACTVL
+369 TECTVL
-375 SNRLYGFKSLTPQQG
+375 SNQLYGFKSLTPQQK
-390 VTLQGV
+390 VSLQGV
-396 AVDSAVGTKLQFTND
+396 AVDSTVGTKLQFTN
-411 SVEQFA
+411 SSAEQFA
-417 AFSDECKIQAFT
+417 AFSDECKIQSFT
-429 ATITRNGVTRSF
+429 ATVSRNGVTRSF
-441 KLETDTRFANSIT
+441 KLEADTRLVNSIS
-454 ESVIPASETFES
+454 ESIIPASETFSEAS
-466 NFFTLGSGQ
+466 FNIDGGQ
-475 IDMPLYGLVETQTA
+475 FDLPLYGIIKTNTA
-489 ESLTVT
+489 EALTTT
-495 DLSLSIREVGSSNW
+495 DFNIRIRKVGTQDW
-509 HSCTIEE
+509 HSCSFEE
-516 YEDFGIGAKLSA
+516 YEDYGESLKLSGY
-528 SFTIDDG
+528 FLIDDG
-535 DIFTAGDEVE
+535 DIYSDGDEVE
-545 MKISVVS
+545 LQISVAT
-552 GKSKA
+552 GKSEA
-557 KILLNNIGKTWTWSG
+557 KILFNNVKKTWIWSG
-572 NTVSL
+572 NTVSM

>member
-1 MGANMAIQNFLSGGY
+1 MAIQNFLSGGY

-31 RTVKA
+31 RTVKS

-87 SVAKNATDSGITGLD
+87 SVAKNATDSGITGLN

-170 PDKKTVTLPDS
+170 PDTKTIILPDS

-241 LANVD
+241 LADVD

-255 LTVIYNYGIEGTGVT
+255 LNVIYNYGIESTGVT

-282 IYVEFETP
+282 LYVEFETP

-341 LAVSQVA
+341 LTVSQVA

-355 NSEIDWGGINNPIS
+355 NSEIDWGGVNNPIS

-375 SNRLYGFKSLTPQQG
+375 SNQLYGFKSLTPQQG

-396 AVDSAVGTKLQFTND
+396 AVDSAAGTKLQFTND
-411 SVEQFA
+411 SAEQFA

-441 KLETDTRFANSIT
+441 KLEADTRLINSIT
-454 ESVIPASETFES
+454 ESAIPTSEQFFDEAFSIDSGTFL
-466 NFFTLGSGQ
+466 FPLFGLVGQ
-475 IDMPLYGLVETQTA
+475 TGLVEA
-489 ESLTVT
+489 SFT
-495 DLSLSIREVGSSNW
+495 DFDVKIREVGSQNW
-509 HSCTIEE
+509 YSCTLEE
-516 YEDFGIGAKLSA
+516 FESQGEGGNLSCR
-528 SFTIDDG
+528 FLIDDG
-535 DIFTAGDEVE
+535 DVFVNGDNVE
-545 MKISVVS
+545 LQISVAT
-552 GKSKA
+552 GKQNA
-557 KILLNNIGKTWTWSG
+557 KVTIDNIAKSWTWSG

>member
-1 MGANMAIQNFLSGGY
+1 MAIQNFLSGGY

-170 PDKKTVTLPDS
+170 PDTKTVTLPDS

-241 LANVD
+241 LADVD

-255 LTVIYNYGIEGTGVT
+255 LNVIYNYGIESTGVT

-336 SGYAT
+336 LGYAT

-355 NSEIDWGGINNPIS
+355 NSEIDWGSVNNPVL
-369 TACTVL
+369 AECTVL
-375 SNRLYGFKSLTPQQG
+375 SNQLYGFKSLIPQQK
-390 VTLQGV
+390 VSLQGA
-396 AVDSAVGTKLQFTND
+396 AVDSAVGKKLQFTND
-411 SVEQFA
+411 SAEQFA

-429 ATITRNGVTRSF
+429 ATITRNGITRSF
-441 KLETDTRFANSIT
+441 KLEADTRFANSIT
-454 ESVIPASETFES
+454 ESVIPTSETFES
-466 NFFTLGSGQ
+466 NFFTIGSGQ
-475 IDMPLYGLVETQTA
+475 IDMPLYGLMETQTA

-552 GKSKA
+552 GKSEA
-557 KILLNNIGKTWTWSG
+557 KILLNDIGKTWAWSG
-572 NTVSL
+572 NTVLL
-577 TGVVEE
+577 TGTVEE

>member
-1 MGANMAIQNFLSGGY
+1 MAIQNFLSGGY

-31 RTVKA
+31 RTVKS
-36 YAVPTNPRTEKQQA
+36 YAVPTNPRTAKQQA
-50 NRGRFAYGVKLA
+50 NRGRFANGVKLA

-87 SVAKNATDSGITGLD
+87 SVAKNATDSGINGLD

-116 ITNAILQNPGAT
+116 ITNAIIQNPGAT

-149 INNGEIEP
+149 INNGELEP

-170 PDKKTVTLPDS
+170 PDTKTVILPDS

-192 RIISYSQSLSIS
+192 RIISYSQSLSVS

-241 LANVD
+241 LADVD
-246 DASATGEVN
+246 DASAVGDVN

-270 QLVLPLKNDASK
+270 QLILPLKNDASK

-325 NATIVGTDYVC
+325 NATIVGKDYVC

-341 LAVSQVA
+341 LAASQIA

-355 NSEIDWGGINNPIS
+355 NSEIDWGGVNNPVL
-369 TACTVL
+369 AECTVL
-375 SNRLYGFKSLTPQQG
+375 SNQLYGFSSLTPQQK
-390 VTLQGV
+390 VSLQGV
-396 AVDSAVGTKLQFTND
+396 AVDLAVGTKLQFSN
-411 SVEQFA
+411 SSAEQFA
-417 AFSDECKIQAFT
+417 AFSDECKIQSFT
-429 ATITRNGVTRSF
+429 TTITRNGVTRSF
-441 KLETDTRFANSIT
+441 KLEADTRLTNSIT
-454 ESVIPASETFES
+454 ESAIPTSETFES
-466 NFFTLGSGQ
+466 NFFTLGGGQ
-475 IDMPLYGLVETQTA
+475 IDMPLYGLAETGTIERLTA
-489 ESLTVT
+489 T
-495 DLSLSIREVGSSNW
+495 DLSLSIRKVGSSNW

-516 YEDFGIGAKLSA
+516 YEDFGISTKLSA
-528 SFTIDDG
+528 LFIIDEGDVFTG
-535 DIFTAGDEVE
+535 GDEVE
-545 MKISVVS
+545 MKISVAS
-552 GKSKA
+552 GKSEA
-557 KILLNNIGKTWTWSG
+557 KILLNDVGKTWTWSG
-572 NTVSL
+572 NAVTI
-577 TGVVEE
+577 TGTVEE

>member
-1 MGANMAIQNFLSGGY
+1 MAIQNFLSGGY

-128 SAPVLELKGTLPT
+128 SAPVLELKGTLPD

-170 PDKKTVTLPDS
+170 PDTKTVILPDS

-246 DASATGEVN
+246 DASASGDVN

-270 QLVLPLKNDASK
+270 QLVLPLKNDGSK

-303 SAGELSVVSVAIQ
+303 SAGELSVASVAIQ

-325 NATIVGTDYVC
+325 NATIVGKDYVC

-341 LAVSQVA
+341 LAASQVA

-355 NSEIDWGGINNPIS
+355 NSEIDWGGVNTPIS
-369 TACTVL
+369 AECTVL
-375 SNRLYGFKSLTPQQG
+375 SNQLYGFKSLTPQQK
-390 VTLQGV
+390 VSLQGV
-396 AVDSAVGTKLQFTND
+396 AVDSAVGTKLQFTN
-411 SVEQFA
+411 SSAEQFA
-417 AFSDECKIQAFT
+417 AFSDECKIQSFT
-429 ATITRNGVTRSF
+429 ATVSRNGVTRSF
-441 KLETDTRFANSIT
+441 KLEADTKLVNSIS
-454 ESVIPASETFES
+454 ESIIPDSETFSEA
-466 NFFTLGSGQ
+466 NFNIGGGQ
-475 IDMPLYGLVETQTA
+475 FDLPLYGIINTNTA
-489 ESLTVT
+489 EALTTT
-495 DLSLSIREVGSSNW
+495 DFNIRIRKVGTQDW
-509 HSCTIEE
+509 HSCSLEE
-516 YEDFGIGAKLSA
+516 YEDYGESLKLSGY
-528 SFTIDDG
+528 FLIDDG
-535 DIFTAGDEVE
+535 DIYSDGDEVE
-545 MKISVVS
+545 IQISVAT
-552 GKSKA
+552 GKSEA
-557 KILLNNIGKTWTWSG
+557 KILLNDVGKTWIWSG
-572 NTVSL
+572 NAVSM

>member
-1 MGANMAIQNFLSGGY
+1 MEAYMAIQNFLSGGY

-128 SAPVLELKGTLPT
+128 SAPVLELKGTLPD

-170 PDKKTVTLPDS
+170 PDTKTVILPDS

-246 DASATGEVN
+246 DASASGDVN

-270 QLVLPLKNDASK
+270 QLVLPLKNDGSK

-303 SAGELSVVSVAIQ
+303 SAGELSVASVAIQ

-325 NATIVGTDYVC
+325 NATIVGKDYVC

-341 LAVSQVA
+341 LAASQVA

-355 NSEIDWGGINNPIS
+355 NSEIDWGGVNTPIS
-369 TACTVL
+369 AECTVL
-375 SNRLYGFKSLTPQQG
+375 SNQLYGFKSLTPQQK
-390 VTLQGV
+390 VSLQGV
-396 AVDSAVGTKLQFTND
+396 AVDSAVGTKLQFTN
-411 SVEQFA
+411 SSAEQFA
-417 AFSDECKIQAFT
+417 AFSDECKIQSFT
-429 ATITRNGVTRSF
+429 ATVSRNGVTRSF
-441 KLETDTRFANSIT
+441 KLEADTKLVNSIS
-454 ESVIPASETFES
+454 ESIIPDSETFSEA
-466 NFFTLGSGQ
+466 NFNIGGGQ
-475 IDMPLYGLVETQTA
+475 FDLPLYGIINTNTA
-489 ESLTVT
+489 EALTTT
-495 DLSLSIREVGSSNW
+495 DFNIRIRKVGTQDW
-509 HSCTIEE
+509 HSCSLEE
-516 YEDFGIGAKLSA
+516 YEDYGESLKLSGY
-528 SFTIDDG
+528 FLIDDG
-535 DIFTAGDEVE
+535 DIYSDGDEVE
-545 MKISVVS
+545 IQISVAT
-552 GKSKA
+552 GKSEA
-557 KILLNNIGKTWTWSG
+557 KILLNDVGKTWIWSG
-572 NTVSL
+572 NAVSM

>member
-31 RTVKA
+31 RTVKS

-50 NRGRFAYGVKLA
+50 NRGRFANGVKLA

-128 SAPVLELKGTLPT
+128 SAPVLELKGTLPD

-170 PDKKTVTLPDS
+170 PYMKTVTLPDS

-192 RIISYSQSLSIS
+192 RIISYSQSLSVS

-212 DIEINALPDFVL
+212 DIEINALPDFIL

-241 LANVD
+241 LADVD

-255 LTVIYNYGIEGTGVT
+255 LNVIYNYGIEGTGVT

-303 SAGELSVVSVAIQ
+303 SAGEISVVSVAIQ

-325 NATIVGTDYVC
+325 NATILGTDYIC

-355 NSEIDWGGINNPIS
+355 NSEIDWGSVNNPIS

-375 SNRLYGFKSLTPQQG
+375 SNRLYGFESLVPQQG

-411 SVEQFA
+411 SAEQFA

-441 KLETDTRFANSIT
+441 KLEADTRFANSIT
-454 ESVIPASETFES
+454 ESAIPTSETFES
-466 NFFTLGSGQ
+466 SFFTLGSGQ

-528 SFTIDDG
+528 SFKIDDG

-552 GKSKA
+552 GKSEA
-557 KILLNNIGKTWTWSG
+557 KILLNDIGKSWTWSG

>member
-1 MGANMAIQNFLSGGY
+1 MAIQNFLSGGY

-31 RTVKA
+31 RTVKS

-87 SVAKNATDSGITGLD
+87 SVAKNATDLGIVGLD
-102 AVPLCPTGFVPKYL
+102 AVPLCPIGFVPKYL

-149 INNGEIEP
+149 INNGELRP

-170 PDKKTVTLPDS
+170 PDTKTVILPDS

-229 SFTQTQTLKRLV
+229 IFTQTQTLKRLV
-241 LANVD
+241 LASVD
-246 DASATGEVN
+246 DASASGNVN

-270 QLVLPLKNDASK
+270 QLVLPLKNNGSF

-290 NQNDNDALSSYVT
+290 NQNSNDALSSYVT

-325 NATIVGTDYVC
+325 NATIVGKDYVC

-341 LAVSQVA
+341 LAVSQVN

-355 NSEIDWGGINNPIS
+355 NSEIDWGAINTPIS

-375 SNRLYGFKSLTPQQG
+375 SNQLYGFKSLTPQQG

-396 AVDSAVGTKLQFTND
+396 AVDSAVGAKLQFTND
-411 SVEQFA
+411 SAEQFA

-429 ATITRNGVTRSF
+429 ATVTRNGVTRSF
-441 KLETDTRFANSIT
+441 KLEADTKFTNSIS
-454 ESVIPASETFES
+454 ESVIPTSETFES
-466 NFFTLGSGQ
+466 NFFAIESGQ
-475 IDMPLYGLVETQTA
+475 IDMPLYGLAETGTTNRLTA
-489 ESLTVT
+489 T

-516 YEDFGIGAKLSA
+516 YEDFGIDAKLSA
-528 SFTIDDG
+528 SFTIDEG
-535 DIFTAGDEVE
+535 EIFTAGDEVE
-545 MKISVVS
+545 MKISVAS
-552 GKSKA
+552 GKSEA
-557 KILLNNIGKTWTWSG
+557 KILFNDMGKTWIWSG
-572 NTVSL
+572 NAVTI
-577 TGVVEE
+577 TGTVEE

>member
-1 MGANMAIQNFLSGGY
+1 MAIQNFLSGGY

-31 RTVKA
+31 RTVKS

-50 NRGRFAYGVKLA
+50 NRGRFASGVKLA
-62 QLAQAA
+62 QLAQAT

-157 GIENTAIMYSEFN
+157 EIENTAIMYSEFN
-170 PDKKTVTLPDS
+170 PDTKTVILPDS

-192 RIISYSQSLSIS
+192 RIISYSQSISIS

-241 LANVD
+241 LADVD
-246 DASATGEVN
+246 DASASGDVN
-255 LTVIYNYGIEGTGVT
+255 LTVIYNYGIEDTGVT

-290 NQNDNDALSSYVT
+290 NQNDNDALSSYIT

-341 LAVSQVA
+341 LTASQIA

-355 NSEIDWGGINNPIS
+355 NSEIDWGEVNTPIS

-396 AVDSAVGTKLQFTND
+396 AVVSAIGTKLQFTND
-411 SVEQFA
+411 SAEQFA
-417 AFSDECKIQAFT
+417 AFSDECKIQSFT

-441 KLETDTRFANSIT
+441 KLEADTKLANSIT
-454 ESVIPASETFES
+454 ESVIPTSEQFFDVGFQTGTGTFL
-466 NFFTLGSGQ
+466 F
-475 IDMPLYGLVETQTA
+475 PLYGLVGQTGLVEA
-489 ESLTVT
+489 SFT
-495 DLSLSIREVGSSNW
+495 DFDVKIREVGSQNW
-509 HSCTIEE
+509 YACTL
-516 YEDFGIGAKLSA
+516 EDFDSQGMGGQLECTFAIN
-528 SFTIDDG
+528 DG
-535 DIFTAGDEVE
+535 DVFVDGDNVE
-545 MKISVVS
+545 LQISVAT
-552 GKSKA
+552 GKPNA
-557 KILLNNIGKTWTWSG
+557 KVTINNIAKTWIWSG

>member
-170 PDKKTVTLPDS
+170 PDTKTVTLPDS

-204 EISMSYSL
+204 EISMSYSM

-241 LANVD
+241 LADVD

-255 LTVIYNYGIEGTGVT
+255 LNVIYNYGIESTGVT

-341 LAVSQVA
+341 LTVLQVA

-355 NSEIDWGGINNPIS
+355 NSEIDWGGVNNPIS

-411 SVEQFA
+411 SAEQFA

-441 KLETDTRFANSIT
+441 KLEADTRLVNSIT
-454 ESVIPASETFES
+454 ESAIPTSEQ
-466 NFFTLGSGQ
+466 FFDVGFQPGTGSFLF
-475 IDMPLYGLVETQTA
+475 PLYGLVGQTGLVEA
-489 ESLTVT
+489 SFT
-495 DLSLSIREVGSSNW
+495 DFDVKIREVGSQNW
-509 HSCTIEE
+509 YACTL
-516 YEDFGIGAKLSA
+516 EDFDSQGMGGQLECTFA
-528 SFTIDDG
+528 IDDG
-535 DIFTAGDEVE
+535 DVFVNGDNVE
-545 MKISVVS
+545 LRISVAT
-552 GKSKA
+552 GKPNA
-557 KILLNNIGKTWTWSG
+557 KVTINNIAKSWTWSG
-572 NTVSL
+572 NAVSL
-577 TGVVEE
+577 TGVIEE

>member
-1 MGANMAIQNFLSGGY
+1 MAIQNFLSGGY

-87 SVAKNATDSGITGLD
+87 SVAKNATDAGITGLD

-170 PDKKTVTLPDS
+170 PNTKTVTLPDS
-181 LIGKIKQGMKV
+181 LISKIKQGMKV

-204 EISMSYSL
+204 EISMSYSM

-241 LANVD
+241 LADVD

-255 LTVIYNYGIEGTGVT
+255 LNVIYNYGIESTGVT

-325 NATIVGTDYVC
+325 NATIVGKDYVC

-341 LAVSQVA
+341 LTVSQVA

-355 NSEIDWGGINNPIS
+355 NSEIDWGGVNNPIS

-396 AVDSAVGTKLQFTND
+396 AVDSAVGKKLQFTND
-411 SVEQFA
+411 SAEQFA

-441 KLETDTRFANSIT
+441 KLEADTRLANSIT
-454 ESVIPASETFES
+454 ESAIPTSEQ
-466 NFFTLGSGQ
+466 FFDVGFQPGTGSFLF
-475 IDMPLYGLVETQTA
+475 PLYGLPGQTGLVEA
-489 ESLTVT
+489 SFIDFDVK
-495 DLSLSIREVGSSNW
+495 IREVGSQNW
-509 HSCTIEE
+509 YTCTL
-516 YEDFGIGAKLSA
+516 EDFDSQGMGGQLECTFA
-528 SFTIDDG
+528 IDDG
-535 DIFTAGDEVE
+535 DVFVNGDNVE
-545 MKISVVS
+545 LRISVAT
-552 GKSKA
+552 GKPNA
-557 KILLNNIGKTWTWSG
+557 KVTINNIAKSWTWSG
-572 NTVSL
+572 NAVSL
-577 TGVVEE
+577 TGVIEE

>member
-1 MGANMAIQNFLSGGY
+1 MAIQNFLSGGY

-31 RTVKA
+31 RTVKS

-50 NRGRFAYGVKLA
+50 NRGRFASGVKLA
-62 QLAQAA
+62 QLAQAT

-157 GIENTAIMYSEFN
+157 EIENTAIMYSEFN
-170 PDKKTVTLPDS
+170 PDTKTVILPDS

-192 RIISYSQSLSIS
+192 RIISYSQSISIS

-241 LANVD
+241 LADVD
-246 DASATGEVN
+246 DVSASGDVN

-290 NQNDNDALSSYVT
+290 NQNDNDALSSYIT
-303 SAGELSVVSVAIQ
+303 SEGELSVVSVAIQ

-341 LAVSQVA
+341 LTASQIA

-355 NSEIDWGGINNPIS
+355 NSEIDWGEVNTPIS

-396 AVDSAVGTKLQFTND
+396 AVVSAIGTKLQFTND
-411 SVEQFA
+411 SAEQFA

-441 KLETDTRFANSIT
+441 KLEADTKLANSIT
-454 ESVIPASETFES
+454 ESVIPTSEQFFDVGFQPGTGTFL
-466 NFFTLGSGQ
+466 F
-475 IDMPLYGLVETQTA
+475 PLYGLVGQTGLVEA
-489 ESLTVT
+489 SFT
-495 DLSLSIREVGSSNW
+495 DFDVKIREVGSQNW
-509 HSCTIEE
+509 YACTL
-516 YEDFGIGAKLSA
+516 EDFDSQGMGGQLECTFAIN
-528 SFTIDDG
+528 DG
-535 DIFTAGDEVE
+535 DVFVDGDNVE
-545 MKISVVS
+545 LQISIAT
-552 GKSKA
+552 GKPNA
-557 KILLNNIGKTWTWSG
+557 KVTINNIAKTWIWSG

>member
-1 MGANMAIQNFLSGGY
+1 MAIQNFLSGGY

-31 RTVKA
+31 RTVKS

-50 NRGRFAYGVKLA
+50 NRGRFASGVKLA
-62 QLAQAA
+62 QLAQAT

-157 GIENTAIMYSEFN
+157 EIENTAIMYSEFN
-170 PDKKTVTLPDS
+170 PDTKTVILPDS

-192 RIISYSQSLSIS
+192 RIISYSQSISIS

-241 LANVD
+241 LADVD
-246 DASATGEVN
+246 DVSASGDVN

-290 NQNDNDALSSYVT
+290 NQNDNDALSSYIT
-303 SAGELSVVSVAIQ
+303 SEGELSVVSVAIQ

-341 LAVSQVA
+341 LTASQIA

-355 NSEIDWGGINNPIS
+355 NSEIDWGEVNTPIS

-396 AVDSAVGTKLQFTND
+396 AVVSAIGTKLQFTND
-411 SVEQFA
+411 SAEQFA

-441 KLETDTRFANSIT
+441 KLEADTKLANSIT
-454 ESVIPASETFES
+454 ESVIPTSEQ
-466 NFFTLGSGQ
+466 FFDVGFQPGTGTLLF
-475 IDMPLYGLVETQTA
+475 PLYGLVGQTGLVEA
-489 ESLTVT
+489 SFT
-495 DLSLSIREVGSSNW
+495 DFDVKIREVGSQNW
-509 HSCTIEE
+509 YACTL
-516 YEDFGIGAKLSA
+516 EDFDSQGMGGQLECTFAIN
-528 SFTIDDG
+528 DG
-535 DIFTAGDEVE
+535 DVFVDGDNVE
-545 MKISVVS
+545 LQISVAT
-552 GKSKA
+552 GKPNA
-557 KILLNNIGKTWTWSG
+557 KVTINNIAKTWIWSG